1 MNDKFLFDLDN
12 GVKYLKCFLYGTLN
26 FVAKIGEFKLISSI
40 NRELL
45 IGLLKSCEDI
55 KVLTNESNKE
65 LILIFNNNV
74 YSVNFFDD
82 HIKIINLKTI

>member
-12 GVKYLKCFLYGTLN
+12 GVKYLKCFLYGILN
-26 FVAKIGEFKLISSI
+26 FVEKIGEFKLISPL

-45 IGLLKSCEDI
+45 IGLSKSCEDI
-55 KVLTNESNKE
+55 KVLINKSNKE

-82 HIKIINLKTI
+82 HVKIINLKTI

>member
-1 MNDKFLFDLDN
+1 MNDKFIFDLDN

-26 FVAKIGEFKLISSI
+26 FVAKIGEFKLISPI

-45 IGLLKSCEDI
+45 IGLSKSCEDI
-55 KVLTNESNKE
+55 KVLINESNKE

>member
-26 FVAKIGEFKLISSI
+26 FVAKIGEFKLISPI

-45 IGLLKSCEDI
+45 IGLSKSCEDI

>member
-26 FVAKIGEFKLISSI
+26 FVAKIGEFKLISSL

-45 IGLLKSCEDI
+45 IGLSKSCEEI
-55 KVLTNESNKE
+55 KVLINESSKE
-65 LILIFNNNV
+65 LILIFNDNF

-82 HIKIINLKTI
+82 YIKIIKLKTT

>member
-1 MNDKFLFDLDN
+1 MNNKFLFDLDN

-26 FVAKIGEFKLISSI
+26 FVAKIGEFNLISPL

-45 IGLLKSCEDI
+45 IGLSKSCEDI
-55 KVLTNESNKE
+55 KVLINESNKE

>member
-26 FVAKIGEFKLISSI
+26 FVAKIGEFKLIPPL

-55 KVLTNESNKE
+55 KVLINESNKE

-82 HIKIINLKTI
+82 HIKIIKLKTI

>member
-26 FVAKIGEFKLISSI
+26 FVAKIGEFKLISPL
-40 NRELL
+40 NRDLL
-45 IGLLKSCEDI
+45 IGLSKSCEDI
-55 KVLTNESNKE
+55 KVLINESNKE

>member
-12 GVKYLKCFLYGTLN
+12 GIKYLKCFLYGTLN
-26 FVAKIGEFKLISSI
+26 FVAKIGEFKLISPI

-45 IGLLKSCEDI
+45 IGLSKSCEDI

>member
-26 FVAKIGEFKLISSI
+26 FVAKIGEFKLISPL

-45 IGLLKSCEDI
+45 IGLSKSCEDI
-55 KVLTNESNKE
+55 KVLINESNKE

-82 HIKIINLKTI
+82 YIKIIKLKTT

>member
-12 GVKYLKCFLYGTLN
+12 GIKYLKCFLYGILN
-26 FVAKIGEFKLISSI
+26 FVAKIGEFKLISPI

-45 IGLLKSCEDI
+45 IGLSKSCEEI
-55 KVLTNESNKE
+55 KVLINESSKE
-65 LILIFNNNV
+65 LILIFNDNF

-82 HIKIINLKTI
+82 YIKIIKLKTT

>member
-12 GVKYLKCFLYGTLN
+12 GIKYLKCFLYGTLN
-26 FVAKIGEFKLISSI
+26 FVAKIGEFKLISPI

-45 IGLLKSCEDI
+45 IGLSKSCEDI
-55 KVLTNESNKE
+55 KVLINESNKE

>member
-26 FVAKIGEFKLISSI
+26 FVAKIGEFKLISPI

-45 IGLLKSCEDI
+45 IGLSKSCEDI
-55 KVLTNESNKE
+55 KVLINESNKE

-82 HIKIINLKTI
+82 YIKIIKLKTT

>member
-26 FVAKIGEFKLISSI
+26 FVAKIGEFKLISPL

-45 IGLLKSCEDI
+45 IGLSKSCEDI
-55 KVLTNESNKE
+55 KVLINESNKE

-82 HIKIINLKTI
+82 HVKIINLKTI

>member
-26 FVAKIGEFKLISSI
+26 FVAKIGEFKLISPL

-45 IGLLKSCEDI
+45 IGLSKSCEDI
-55 KVLTNESNKE
+55 KVLINESNKE

-82 HIKIINLKTI
+82 HVKIIKLKTT

>member
-26 FVAKIGEFKLISSI
+26 FVAKIGEFKLISPI

-45 IGLLKSCEDI
+45 IGLSKSCEDI
-55 KVLTNESNKE
+55 KVLINESNKE